1 MPDSSLS
8 CSKEPERKRVA
19 SDIPSGQWFGGGVRL
34 HGTVAF
40 EGPDPPFLLLHD
52 KERQPQGGYFTFRSM
67 PSIIEHR
74 RSPGE
79 DQTTGR
85 TAPRCPRNPD
95 RPVRTRPAPAAC
107 LTEHRGGPPCP
118 HNRWRNQRIVSCR
131 MMQSLMWRWQTW
143 AQQHRAAGLREVTL
157 EGAGRR
163 ASWPAAMPDAVR
175 GLRRTGREIRSRGPD
190 RHGRWRP

>member
-85 TAPRCPRNPD
+85 TAPRCPRNLD
-95 RPVRTRPAPAAC
+95 RPVRTRPAPAAS
-107 LTEHRGGPPCP
+107 HRTSRRSSVP
-118 HNRWRNQRIVSCR
+118 
-131 MMQSLMWRWQTW
+131 
-143 AQQHRAAGLREVTL
+143 AQQMEKSAYRVMSDDAIANVALADLGPTASRRRAARGD
-157 EGAGRR
+157 AGRR
-163 ASWPAAMPDAVR
+163 
-175 GLRRTGREIRSRGPD
+175 REEGILARCYA
-190 RHGRWRP
+190 